1 MDGFFC
7 MELFLKDEKNGFS
20 KEIHIFASIL
30 PPCHIRV
37 AWIYDENSKIP
48 RRATLAFNCYSAH
61 GTANERAGVRMWKA
75 CG

>member
-37 AWIYDENSKIP
+37 A
-48 RRATLAFNCYSAH
+48 
-61 GTANERAGVRMWKA
+61 
-75 CG
+75 